1 MTRLLSW
8 QILPLLAF
16 PIIMIV
22 GWIYLADVLGDF
34 LYEKKASAAEIVFR
48 KPLGYRVGF
57 AIWSF
62 GILEAVFAIACA
74 SKSWAPFS
82 MLILCAPLSG
92 AFLWLAGDD
101 TLRFNLTD
109 RIYSRTTGW
118 PLLSKTRSSS
128 MSSLYGVYVGILKT
142 HSDARYVMGITGAS
156 LQRSYI
162 KLGQFSQRHAAER
175 LAAILA
181 ADLQLPQV
189 RPPSHNRSLEP
200 LSIEPVTPNPE

>member
-8 QILPLLAF
+8 QVLPLLAF

-22 GWIYLADVLGDF
+22 GGICLADVLGDF
-34 LYEKKASAAEIVFR
+34 LYEKKVSAEEIVIR
-48 KPLGYRVGF
+48 KPLGYRAGF

-74 SKSWAPFS
+74 SKSWAPLS
-82 MLILCAPLSG
+82 MLIICAPVSR

-101 TLRFNLTD
+101 TLRFNLAD
-109 RIYSRTTGW
+109 RTYSRTNGW

-142 HSDARYVMGITGAS
+142 HSDAQYVMGITGAG
-156 LQRSYI
+156 LQRNYI
-162 KLGQFSQRHAAER
+162 KLGQLSQRRAAER

-181 ADLQLPQV
+181 ADLQLPKSV
-189 RPPSHNRSLEP
+189 PRAITAR
-200 LSIEPVTPNPE
+200 